1 MTTTVEQWIGID
13 IAQKRLD
20 VAVHPAGVYFQLP
33 HTEVGRAALVERLG
47 EWTIAGIVLEATGGL
62 ERSVM
67 AELEASGYETRRV
80 NPYHVR
86 AFARS
91 MGKRAKTDRLDAVML
106 ARYGESAQPA
116 VTRVADALTR
126 QMQALVT
133 RRQQVVA
140 MIAVEKTRLHSCEA
154 WVCDSLKTVIGH
166 LETELER
173 LETELA
179 QLSTQRSDWSAK
191 LKLLTS
197 VKGIGVVT
205 SQALLVHL
213 PELGQRT
220 GKSIAALVGVAPFNQ
235 DSGKHHGY
243 RHIQGGRKELR
254 SLLYMATLSAVRYN
268 PVFRHHYEQ
277 LLQRGKAKKVAL
289 IACMRKLLVR
299 LNAMLRDNQFWS
311 APDPSSMQSV
321 V

>member
-20 VAVHPAGVYFQLP
+20 IAVHPAGIYFQVP
-33 HTEVGRAALVERLG
+33 HTEVGRAALVQRLS

-62 ERSVM
+62 ERAVM
-67 AELEASGYETRRV
+67 AELEANGYATRRV

-106 ARYGESAQPA
+106 ARYGESAAPA
-116 VTRVADALTR
+116 ITPVADAMTR
-126 QMQALVT
+126 QMQALVS

-140 MIAVEKTRLHSCEA
+140 MIAVEKTRLHSCES
-154 WVCDSLKTVIGH
+154 WVGDSIQTVIGH

-173 LETELA
+173 LDTELA
-179 QLSTQRSDWSAK
+179 QLSHQRPDWSAK

-205 SQALLVHL
+205 SQALLVQL
-213 PELGQRT
+213 PELGNRS
-220 GKSIAALVGVAPFNQ
+220 GKSIAALVGVAPFNH
-235 DSGKHHGY
+235 DSGKRHGY
-243 RHIQGGRKELR
+243 RQIQGGRKELR
-254 SLLYMATLSAVRYN
+254 SLLYMATLSAVRFN

-289 IACMRKLLVR
+289 VACMRKLLVQ
-299 LNAMLRDNQFWS
+299 LNAMLRDNQPWCV
-311 APDPSSMQSV
+311 PEPIPL
-321 V
+321 